1 MTTLLAGDIGGTKT
15 LLSLYGL
22 EPDNQLNL
30 IYSQRYR
37 SADWASLE
45 PMLQAFLADTADR
58 AERPAA
64 GDPLGQEALA
74 LWLAAYGSVT
84 GDLALASLSRGGIWL
99 AGGTAGKLLDSL
111 RSPAFLEAFAA
122 KGRLQAVLDPMPIM
136 AVIDPAI
143 GSFSAAC
150 RARMLMS

>member
-22 EPDNQLNL
+22 GPDNQLNL
-30 IYSQRYR
+30 IHSQRYR

-64 GDPLGQEALA
+64 ACFAVAGPVQHGRARLTNLPWQLEQKALA
-74 LWLAAYGSVT
+74 AAT
-84 GDLALASLSRGGIWL
+84 GITWGMLRSHPRPDRGGILWPRNDRIAAGLLL
-99 AGGTAGKLLDSL
+99 AL
-111 RSPAFLEAFAA
+111 REGISPAAL
-122 KGRLQAVLDPMPIM
+122 RRPL
-136 AVIDPAI
+136 
-143 GSFSAAC
+143 
-150 RARMLMS
+150 